1 MSMFPHTVTVYV
13 TLNETDPVTMKDVE
27 QHYITVLSGVL
38 LVASKAKNVNES
50 GLEGADAVNL
60 YIPLSVAA
68 VDGET
73 GKAKKYVGSVEW
85 WRTEDK
91 SGLWTL
97 STSGNCFFVKGEA
110 VHYDLPVQTIK
121 AMYDDVYNV
130 TKIDLL
136 DFGDEM
142 SHLEVGGA

>member
-1 MSMFPHTVTVYV
+1 MFPHTVTVYV
-13 TLNETDPVTMKDVE
+13 TLHETDLTTMKDVE
-27 QHYITVLSGVL
+27 KHYITVLKGVL

-60 YIPLSVAA
+60 YIPLSVDAR
-68 VDGET
+68 DGKT
-73 GKAKKYVGSVEW
+73 GITQKYTGSVEW
-85 WRTEDK
+85 WRTADK
-91 SGLWTL
+91 SALWTL
-97 STSGNCFFVKGEA
+97 SKTGNCFFVKGEH

-136 DFGDEM
+136 DFGGDM
-142 SHLEVGGA
+142 AHLEAGGA